1 MSNRYFIS
9 VNCLDKVVADLGKKI
24 SFIYM
29 NSDTFCRLKDG
40 GSDLSK
46 YAKVIV
52 INNKITSDDI
62 MVEE

>member
-1 MSNRYFIS
+1 MSNKYFIS
-9 VNCLDKVVADLGKKI
+9 VNCLDKVVADLDKKI

-29 NSDTFCRLKDG
+29 NSDTFCRLKDE

-46 YAKVIV
+46 YAKAIV
-52 INNKITSDDI
+52 INNDITSDDI